1 MKLCGSKGAI
11 RRSRYVVAGCSA
23 EELQRSVEAIG
34 KKVWKEMKSEEL
46 QLIHA
51 VAEDINGN

>member
-1 MKLCGSKGAI
+1 MKLCESKGAI

-23 EELQRSVEAIG
+23 ELQGSVEAIG
-34 KKVWKEMKSEEL
+34 KKVWKKMKSEEL

-51 VAEDINGN
+51 VAENINGN